1 MFRKLRLRQKNG
13 FLIRKKNLYLAM
25 VQTFCVEPNPGEIIN
40 THYLL
45 MTPDRENTNSD
56 LSLSVLNDRINTS
69 NIKKSSIQRV

>member
-1 MFRKLRLRQKNG
+1 
-13 FLIRKKNLYLAM
+13 M